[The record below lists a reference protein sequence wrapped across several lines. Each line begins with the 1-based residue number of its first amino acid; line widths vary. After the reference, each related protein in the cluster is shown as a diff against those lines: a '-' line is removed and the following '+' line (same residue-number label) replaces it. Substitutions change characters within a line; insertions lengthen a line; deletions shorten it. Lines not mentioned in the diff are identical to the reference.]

1 MIRAL
6 ARAALHSISSGPRPT
21 SFFSP
26 PTLLPR
32 APPSA
37 LPLFCRSATTVVEDL
52 TTNKS
57 TPFHMSWSAYYN
69 ATLVSWRAPSC
80 ADHKTAP
87 ATAHPETPTCKT
99 LNQTQDVISN
109 ADGGFQEIYSLFSL
123 HEKLSV
129 VGSRAPNAPP
139 PACSSQP
146 LAGGLAPPPVQDFVF
161 AGEQPFPPEST
172 NMVWIWKLGALV
184 YVRAPLRAARR
195 AARKKEGR
203 SGPPVPPLTPPP
215 YCRTPFSA
223 RRPPSRR
230 ARSRRRSSNPQCC
243 STARR
248 RWCTGSQTYSTCRQ
262 TRGRPLFSFRPP
274 RAARKGR
281 SALLPGGYVPPPPLL
296 LSALYTGTAPFCL
309 PLRYKTH
316 FFKLVGKGGGN
327 VI

>member
-1 MIRAL
+1 MIRCAPCA
-6 ARAALHSISSGPRPT
+6 ARAHRA
-21 SFFSP
+21 FSP

-99 LNQTQDVISN
+99 LNQTQDVIFN

-215 YCRTPFSA
+215 LLPHPLFRA
-223 RRPPSRR
+223 PPSF
-230 ARSRRRSSNPQCC
+230 AQGTQQTPQQQPAVLLDGEKKVVYGFADVQYMSPNTWPPTFFFPPAAC
-243 STARR
+243 SA
-248 RWCTGSQTYSTCRQ
+248 
-262 TRGRPLFSFRPP
+262 
-274 RAARKGR
+274 
-281 SALLPGGYVPPPPLL
+281 
-296 LSALYTGTAPFCL
+296 
-309 PLRYKTH
+309 
-316 FFKLVGKGGGN
+316 
-327 VI
+327 